1 MIIEKYT
8 KALISS
14 LNKEEQKEI
23 FEALKKLALLS
34 KNIKFMLILKSPLL
48 TQEEKINFIKEITE
62 CDNEKF
68 INFVKILDENKRI
81 DLIKDIFKNY
91 YAKLA
96 FLNNTFEGVV
106 EGEISEDTLKA
117 LEEKLSSKFDAVI
130 KLNLEKKDINGI
142 KVFVDV
148 LNVEVAIDENK
159 IKSDLIADILKA
171 I

>member
-1 MIIEKYT
+1 MVIEKYT

-23 FEALKKLALLS
+23 FKALQKLAILS
-34 KNIKFMLILKSPLL
+34 KNSKFILILKSPLL
-48 TQEEKINFIKEITE
+48 SQEEKINFIREITN
-62 CDNEKF
+62 CNNEKF

-81 DLIKDIFKNY
+81 DFIKDIFKNY
-91 YAKLA
+91 NSKLA

-106 EGEISEDTLKA
+106 EGKISDDILKA
-117 LEEKLSSKFDAVI
+117 LEEKLSSKFNAVI

-148 LNVEVAIDENK
+148 LNVEVAINENK

>member
-14 LNKEEQKEI
+14 LNKNEQKEI
-23 FEALKKLALLS
+23 FEALKKLALLC
-34 KNIKFMLILKSPLL
+34 KNQKFILILKSPLL
-48 TQEEKINFIKEITE
+48 SQEEKLNFVKEITE
-62 CDNEKF
+62 CNNAKF
-68 INFVKILDENKRI
+68 INFIKILDENKRI

-96 FLNNTFEGVV
+96 FLNNAFDGVV
-106 EGEISEDTLKA
+106 EGNISDETLKV
-117 LEEKLSSKFDAVI
+117 LEEKLSSKFNAAI
-130 KLNLEKKDINGI
+130 KLYLEKKDINGI

-148 LNVEVAIDENK
+148 LNVEAQIDENR
-159 IKSDLIADILKA
+159 IKQDIITDILKA

>member
-14 LNKEEQKEI
+14 LNKNEQKEI

-34 KNIKFMLILKSPLL
+34 KNQKFILILKSPLL
-48 TQEEKINFIKEITE
+48 SQEEKLNFVKEITE
-62 CDNEKF
+62 CNNAKF
-68 INFVKILDENKRI
+68 INFIKILDENKRI

-96 FLNNTFEGVV
+96 FLNNAFDGVV
-106 EGEISEDTLKA
+106 EGNISDETLKV
-117 LEEKLSSKFDAVI
+117 LEEKLSSKFNAAI
-130 KLNLEKKDINGI
+130 KLYLEKKDINGI

-148 LNVEVAIDENK
+148 LNVEAQIDENR
-159 IKSDLIADILKA
+159 IKQDIITDILKA

>member
-1 MIIEKYT
+1 MVIEKYT

-14 LNKEEQKEI
+14 LNKDEQKEI

-34 KNIKFMLILKSPLL
+34 KNQKFILILKSPLL
-48 TQEEKINFIKEITE
+48 SQEEKINFVKELTN
-62 CDNEKF
+62 CSNQKF
-68 INFVKILDENKRI
+68 VNFIHILLENKRI
-81 DLIKDIFKNY
+81 DLLKDIFKNY

-117 LEEKLSSKFDAVI
+117 LEEKLSSKFNAII

-148 LNVEVAIDENK
+148 LNVEVAIDENR
-159 IKSDLIADILKA
+159 IKQDIITDILKA